1 MGPNDVLVASPSD
14 LLVEGEIVGVVEAP
28 QKSDDKP
35 KEKSAAKAS
44 AQT

>member
-1 MGPNDVLVASPSD
+1 VLVASPSD
-14 LLVEGEIVGVVEAP
+14 LLVEGEIVGVVEVP